1 MTTTHRPPLGDVP
14 RTAVVVVECQE
25 GVLGSTS
32 VLPTLAGPAETMLGP
47 LRSLLDAARA
57 AGVPVVHA
65 TYAGPLGDTG
75 AGTAPLWK
83 ALAPVTD
90 EWNGSHVGTQ
100 VLSQLVRNEDLV
112 LPRHHGL
119 NPAKGTELLPVLRG
133 RGVDTI
139 VLTGV
144 SVNLALP
151 LVAGEATEEGFHVI
165 VPRDAVAGTPVEYA
179 QQALKH
185 TLGMLAT
192 LTTVSDL
199 SDHWRGSGH

>member
-1 MTTTHRPPLGDVP
+1 MSPTERPPLGETA

-25 GVLGSTS
+25 GVLGASS
-32 VLPTLAGPAETMLGP
+32 ILPALAGPAEVLVGP
-47 LRSLLDAARA
+47 LGSLLQGARA
-57 AGVPVVHA
+57 VGVTVVHA
-65 TYAGPLGDTG
+65 TYAGPLGG
-75 AGTAPLWK
+75 SALGTAPLWK
-83 ALAPVTD
+83 ALAPATD
-90 EWNGSHVGTQ
+90 VWTDAHGGTQ
-100 VLSQLVRNEDLV
+100 VLSPLLGEGDLV

-151 LVAGEATEEGFHVI
+151 LVAGEATEEGFHVV

-192 LTTVSDL
+192 LTTVKDL
-199 SDHWRGSGH
+199 TEHWQGPGH